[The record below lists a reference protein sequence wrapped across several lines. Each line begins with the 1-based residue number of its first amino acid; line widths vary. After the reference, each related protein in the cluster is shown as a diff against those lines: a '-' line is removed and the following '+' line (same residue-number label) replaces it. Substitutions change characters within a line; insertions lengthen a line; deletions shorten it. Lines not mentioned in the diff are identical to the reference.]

1 VTTMD
6 EARSAFVDA
15 ANALTRRRRNA
26 TSPQEKE
33 AIDGAIED
41 INAKI
46 DFLNQAGLL
55 QAAVAVSEA
64 ANALQAIVASARLD
78 PLASSVSE
86 LEIAVQE
93 LTDVQGRI
101 HATEALPKAE
111 PPSNPPPA
119 APASTAAPPPPAL
132 SKPIDSTDFGQLRQE
147 YQAFYDAST
156 VRPAFKGDAAF
167 YVSRLMK
174 FRSRYEA
181 VGQGFRIPWQFI
193 GIIHALESS
202 FNFGTHL
209 HNGDPLTART
219 VHVPA
224 GRPANG
230 NPPFTWE
237 DSARDALQFEGFD
250 KEPDWSVPHMLF
262 LWEKYN
268 GMGYRP
274 FGVPSP
280 YLWSF
285 SHIYTTGKFVADG
298 RFDPTVVSKQCGAAV
313 MLKALEK

>member
-1 VTTMD
+1 VTTID

-15 ANALTRRRRNA
+15 ANALTRQHRN
-26 TSPQEKE
+26 TTNPQQKE

-78 PLASSVSE
+78 PLATSVSD
-86 LEIAVQE
+86 LEIAVRE

-111 PPSNPPPA
+111 PPRDPPPA
-119 APASTAAPPPPAL
+119 ATASAVAPAPPAL
-132 SKPIDSTDFGQLRQE
+132 PKPIDSTDFGQLRQE

-156 VRPAFKGDAAF
+156 LRSEFKGDTAF
-167 YVSRLMK
+167 YLSRLTK

-181 VGQGFRIPWQFI
+181 VGQSFRMPWQFI

-219 VHVPA
+219 MHVPA
-224 GRPANG
+224 GRPASG
-230 NPPFTWE
+230 SPPFSWE
-237 DSARDALQFEGFD
+237 DSARDALKFEGFD
-250 KEPDWSVPHMLF
+250 KETDWSVPRMLF

-285 SHIYTTGKFVADG
+285 SSIYTSGKYVADG
-298 RFDPTVVSKQCGAAV
+298 RFDATVVSKQCGAAV
-313 MLKALEK
+313 MLKAL

>member
-1 VTTMD
+1 VTTID

-15 ANALTRRRRNA
+15 ANALTRQRGK
-26 TSPQEKE
+26 TTDPQQKE
-33 AIDGAIED
+33 AINGAIED

-64 ANALQAIVASARLD
+64 ASALQVIVASARLD
-78 PLASSVSE
+78 PLANSAGE

-93 LTDVQGRI
+93 LMDVQGRI

-111 PPSNPPPA
+111 PPSNLPPA
-119 APASTAAPPPPAL
+119 ATASAAAAAPPAL
-132 SKPIDSTDFGQLRQE
+132 PKPIDSTDFGQLRQE

-156 VRPAFKGDAAF
+156 LRPEFKGDTAF
-167 YVSRLMK
+167 YVSRLTK

-181 VGQGFRIPWQFI
+181 VGQSFRIPWQFI

-209 HNGDPLTART
+209 HNGDPLSART

-237 DSARDALQFEGFD
+237 DSARDALKFQGFD
-250 KEPDWSVPHMLF
+250 KETDWSVPRMLF

-285 SHIYTTGKFVADG
+285 SSIYTSGKYVADG
-298 RFDPTVVSKQCGAAV
+298 RFDGTVVSKQCGAAV
-313 MLKALEK
+313 MLKAL